1 MESNKAH
8 NKVQVEIYENYLFII
23 FSLSNR
29 TTKGK
34 WSLIAMNSS
43 FILSDKRELKGV
55 TICPMLL
62 PLPSMLSADIDQA
75 KSDIL
80 VIWIDDIDTKAF
92 RFLLI
97 FFSLLIPYTIFGQE
111 QVDSLDNDEP
121 LFQQI
126 PLVKEPKPLD
136 SNYVESLPDLW
147 SFRLYGI
154 IKSQSNAIRS
164 TETNQ
169 LVKYFPNNL
178 FSLGVGI
185 SYKFFLLDIGFN
197 IKTSTNYTSERFDI
211 QGSIFGAKY
220 VIDFALQRYI
230 GYDLVDPQPGEFAF
244 REDLGVWDFGISYI
258 YAFTKDRLSIKSA
271 MNGSEIQKKSGGAFA
286 VGGFF
291 STYHLKADSSI
302 IPPQRS
308 SGFNTY
314 AEIEQIDLV
323 NFGIGAGYA
332 ANIVLPGNFFLFA
345 AAMPG
350 IGWNIGDVR
359 AEQAYKTPNG
369 PLVKTH
375 FRISLNRATHKSYQ
389 ILSYTGD
396 FYFSN
401 LGHENVL
408 RYNIGKLKFVYG
420 FRLAN
425 KKSPLRKVF

>member
-1 MESNKAH
+1 
-8 NKVQVEIYENYLFII
+8 
-23 FSLSNR
+23 
-29 TTKGK
+29 
-34 WSLIAMNSS
+34 MNSS
-43 FILSDKRELKGV
+43 FIICDKRELKGV
-55 TICPMLL
+55 TISTILL
-62 PLPSMLSADIDQA
+62 TLISFLSAARDRV

-80 VIWIDDIDTKAF
+80 VIWISYIDTKAF

-97 FFSLLIPYTIFGQE
+97 FFSLLIPYTSLCQE
-111 QVDSLDNDEP
+111 QVDSLDKDEP
-121 LFQQI
+121 LIQHI
-126 PLVKEPKPLD
+126 PLVKGPKPLD

-147 SFRLYGI
+147 SLRLYGV
-154 IKSQSNAIRS
+154 IKSQSNTIRS

-169 LVKYFPNNL
+169 SVKYFPNNL
-178 FSLGVGI
+178 FSLGFGI

-197 IKTSTNYTSERFDI
+197 IKTSTNYASERFDF
-211 QGSIFGAKY
+211 QGSVFGSKY
-220 VIDFALQRYI
+220 VIDYALQRYV
-230 GYDLVDPQPGEFAF
+230 GYDLVDPQPGEFTF
-244 REDLGVWDFGISYI
+244 REDLGVWDLGINFT
-258 YAFTKDRLSIKSA
+258 YAFTKNRLSIKSA
-271 MNGSEIQKKSGGAFA
+271 MIGSEIQKKSSGAFA
-286 VGGFF
+286 LGGFF

-323 NFGIGAGYA
+323 NFGIGAGYV
-332 ANIVLPGNFFLFA
+332 ANLVLPGNFFLYA

-359 AEQAYKTPNG
+359 AEQAYKPPNG
-369 PLVKTH
+369 PLIKTH
-375 FRISLNRATHKSYQ
+375 FRISLNRTTHKSYQ
-389 ILSYTGD
+389 ILTYTGD

-408 RYNIGKLKFVYG
+408 RYNIGKLKLVYG